1 MAGIVTDDGVRQLT
15 AAPAGRSLLRPP
27 GLVLPHSV
35 LLILL
40 ALPVFAQDASIE
52 GRVLIGRRPVSS
64 ALVAAVPLGPRE
76 WWTVA
81 GVARSDRDGRF
92 RITGLARGRY
102 AVTATSD
109 RFAAG
114 HVDRVDTA
122 GQKPVTIA
130 MERSGQRL
138 SGRVRHADGQPLVG
152 RVAAARLS
160 SRDGDVF
167 VAQTDG
173 EGRYSMLLPRARYR
187 LFAEAADGMIEGA
200 ADLEQENAEVDL
212 DIERV
217 FRVTPPA
224 AAEWI
229 RTSALRLEDSAALRN
244 IVGTARIAAFG
255 EATHGTREFFQL
267 KHRMLE
273 FLVREMGFSAF
284 AMEVSA
290 PQAAVVDEYVV
301 NGKGDAATV
310 VAGLDFAAWRT
321 AEVVE
326 MVRWMR
332 EWNEDPR
339 HAIKIRFHGFDMQ
352 NPAASIAV
360 LREFLR
366 RVDPGYAKV
375 TESLDLLV
383 REDGESYADDRTARH
398 RVREVLDLLERRMRE
413 HRDDYAAASSQIEW
427 SWARRQIDL
436 IRQGEELLRVRARAF
451 EVRDRWMA
459 ANVKWILDHE
469 PAGAKVVLWAHNGH
483 VTAEPPRYFPGGT
496 MGMHL
501 RRIYGDAMR
510 IFGFAFDR
518 GSFRA
523 GNDVYEALPA
533 KPASFD
539 GALAAAGLPLF
550 MLDLRTAT
558 GVARRWVESPLEHR
572 SIGLAYDPETPG
584 NDWVTVHPVRSYDA
598 VIFVAATTPTR
609 DVMGHTHR

>member
-1 MAGIVTDDGVRQLT
+1 MT
-15 AAPAGRSLLRPP
+15 LL
-27 GLVLPHSV
+27 LVLTLFVCST
-35 LLILL
+35 
-40 ALPVFAQDASIE
+40 ATAQPASIE
-52 GRVLIGRRPVSS
+52 GRVLIGNRPVSS

-81 GVARSDRDGRF
+81 AVARSDRDGRF
-92 RITGLARGRY
+92 RITGIAPGEYSL
-102 AVTATSD
+102 TATSD
-109 RFAAG
+109 RVAAG

-122 GQKPVTIA
+122 SPKPVIIA
-130 MERSGQRL
+130 MERSGHRL
-138 SGRVRHADGQPLVG
+138 SGRVRHARGQALVG
-152 RVAAARLS
+152 RVHAARLS

-167 VAQTDG
+167 VAQTDE

-187 LFAEAADGMIEGA
+187 LFAEAADGMIEAA
-200 ADLEQENAEVDL
+200 ADLEDDDAEVNL
-212 DIERV
+212 DIERIY
-217 FRVTPPA
+217 RVTPPA
-224 AAEWI
+224 VAEWI
-229 RTSALRLEDSAALRN
+229 RTSALRFDDTAAIRN
-244 IVGTARIAAFG
+244 VVGTARIVALG

-273 FLVREMGFSAF
+273 FLVREMGFSVF

-290 PQAAVVDEYVV
+290 PQAAAVDEYVSS
-301 NGKGDAATV
+301 GKGDAATV

-332 EWNEDPR
+332 AWNEDPR
-339 HAIKIRFHGFDMQ
+339 HTTKVRFHGFDMQ
-352 NPAASIAV
+352 NPGASIDV
-360 LREFLR
+360 LRGFLR

-375 TESLDLLV
+375 TESLDPLV
-383 REDGESYADDRTARH
+383 RDGGESYAGDRAAQH
-398 RVREVLDLLERRMRE
+398 RVRDVLDLIERRMRDR
-413 HRDDYAAASSQIEW
+413 RDDYAAASGPIEW

-469 PAGAKVVLWAHNGH
+469 PAGSKMVLWAHNGH

-523 GNDVYEALPA
+523 GSEVHETLPA
-533 KPASFD
+533 KPGSFD

-550 MLDLRTAT
+550 VLDLRTAT
-558 GVARRWVESPLEHR
+558 GVARRWAESPLEHR
-572 SIGLAYDPETPG
+572 SVGLAYNPETPG
-584 NDWVTVHPVRSYDA
+584 NAWVMMHPVRSYDA
-598 VIFVAATTPTR
+598 VIFVSEMTPTR
-609 DVMGHTHR
+609 